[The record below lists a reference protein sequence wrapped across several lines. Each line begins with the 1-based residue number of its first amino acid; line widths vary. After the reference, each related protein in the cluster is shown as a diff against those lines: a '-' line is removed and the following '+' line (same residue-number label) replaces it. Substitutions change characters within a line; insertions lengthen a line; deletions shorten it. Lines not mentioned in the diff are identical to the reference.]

1 MPAVCRSGEIGIRR
15 GLKIPRLH
23 GRAGSTPASGTRKS
37 AGGRIFGFHR
47 ASNGFKARPDR
58 RVLRREIAD
67 MRKIARR
74 TALFA
79 ILALVLP
86 LALPSVASAQMRE
99 FTGKVDKITKAGKLI
114 VDNRKGDKVSFVK
127 IDTTEV
133 TGEKTEWDKVKKDD
147 WVTVSWKMIDKP
159 RKAYKVN
166 VMPPPEDD

>member
-1 MPAVCRSGEIGIRR
+1 
-15 GLKIPRLH
+15 
-23 GRAGSTPASGTRKS
+23 
-37 AGGRIFGFHR
+37 
-47 ASNGFKARPDR
+47 
-58 RVLRREIAD
+58 

-99 FTGKVDKITKAGKLI
+99 FTGKVDKITNAGKLI

-127 IDTTEV
+127 IDTTEI
-133 TGEKTEWDKVKKDD
+133 TGVKTEWNEIKKND

-159 RKAYKVN
+159 RKAYKIH
-166 VMPPPEDD
+166 VMPPREEEGD